1 MIIARAARVRNNIM
15 KSLLSHAANPMKPY
29 AGYGS
34 IDKGIEV
41 INYRSTRKQF
51 YINSGL
57 NNHAAYIKACEDTIQ
72 KYGVV

>member
-1 MIIARAARVRNNIM
+1 M
-15 KSLLSHAANPMKPY
+15 KPLLLHAANPMKPY

-41 INYRSTRKQF
+41 INYRSTRKQH
-51 YINSGL
+51 YIQLGL
-57 NNHAAYIKACEDTIQ
+57 NNHAAYIRACKDTDQ